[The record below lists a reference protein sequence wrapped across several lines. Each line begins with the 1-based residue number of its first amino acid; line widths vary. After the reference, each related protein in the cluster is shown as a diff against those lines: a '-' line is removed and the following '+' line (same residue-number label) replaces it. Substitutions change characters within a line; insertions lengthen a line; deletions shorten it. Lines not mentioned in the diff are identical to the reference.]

1 MRTVL
6 QRVLSAS
13 VTVDGVVRVSINQG
27 LLALVGLEAT
37 DTDAQL
43 AWMAEKLPNLRI
55 FEDDQGKMNRSVLDV
70 GGSIL
75 LVPNFTL
82 AGDCAKGRRPSFD
95 RAMRPEL
102 SEPMFQKFVA
112 MVAKALPETSATS
125 DPYAARVQTGVFRAD
140 MKVALINDGPI
151 TLVLDAPSEARA
163 QARASEEA
171 S

>member
-13 VTVDGVVRVSINQG
+13 VTVDGVVRASINQG

-43 AWMAEKLPNLRI
+43 SWMAEKVPNLRI

-95 RAMRPEL
+95 RAMRPEQ
-102 SEPMFQKFVA
+102 SEPMFAKFVS
-112 MVAKALPETSATS
+112 MVAKAFPDIASTS
-125 DPYAARVQTGVFRAD
+125 DPHAARVQSGVFRAD

-151 TLVLDAPSEARA
+151 TLVLEAPCN
-163 QARASEEA
+163 
-171 S
+171 

>member
-13 VTVDGVVRVSINQG
+13 VTVDGVVRASIKQG
-27 LLALVGLEAT
+27 LLVLVGLEAT
-37 DTDAQL
+37 DSDAQL

-70 GGSIL
+70 GGSML

-82 AGDCAKGRRPSFD
+82 AGDCAKGRRPSFVH
-95 RAMRPEL
+95 AMRPEQ

-112 MVAKALPETSATS
+112 MVAKAFPETAPGDGSSVSLHTT
-125 DPYAARVQTGVFRAD
+125 RVQSGVFGAD

-151 TLVLDAPSEARA
+151 TLVLDAPA
-163 QARASEEA
+163 
-171 S
+171 

>member
-13 VTVDGVVRVSINQG
+13 VTVDGVVRASIDQG
-27 LLALVGLEAT
+27 LLVLVGLEAIDT
-37 DTDAQL
+37 DTQL

-82 AGDCAKGRRPSFD
+82 AGDATKGRRPSFD
-95 RAMRPEL
+95 RAMRPEQ
-102 SEPMFQKFVA
+102 SEPMFHKFVA
-112 MVAKALPETSATS
+112 MVSGTFPEAS
-125 DPYAARVQTGVFRAD
+125 RVQTGVFRAD

-151 TLVLDAPSEARA
+151 TIVLDAPS
-163 QARASEEA
+163 
-171 S
+171 